1 MLQYILEKWQDDS
14 NLEVAAWNTQEMEF
28 FMKNT

>member
-1 MLQYILEKWQDDS
+1 MLQYILEKCQDSSD
-14 NLEVAAWNTQEMEF
+14 LEVAPCNAQEMEF